1 MAMWKK
7 LACVGL
13 IGAALAFAG
22 CGSEHKVAVIDYQKL
37 EASSPK
43 IQSIE
48 KEISDKDKE
57 IRDRLN
63 QDSQSGLSD
72 EDMQKKVQSAQ
83 QERMIFIQSKQKQIQ
98 SMVES
103 QAAQIAKEKAPFHD
117 LLEIQSQYPRRRRD
131 GGYGESYSQYHQVGG
146 NRMAMWKKLAC
157 VGLIGAALAF
167 AGCGS
172 EHKVAVID
180 YQKLEASSPKIQ
192 SIEKE
197 ISDKDKEIRDR
208 LNQDSQSG
216 LSDEDM
222 QKKVQSAQQERMIFI
237 QSKQKQIQSMVESQ
251 AAQIAKEKGIGIV
264 MHKRAVPSGAVDIT
278 DEVMAKIDGTAKA
291 ASSAA
296 SSASK

>member
-48 KEISDKDKE
+48 KEINDKDKE
-57 IRDRLN
+57 IRDRL
-63 QDSQSGLSD
+63 D
-72 EDMQKKVQSAQ
+72 
-83 QERMIFIQSKQKQIQ
+83 
-98 SMVES
+98 
-103 QAAQIAKEKAPFHD
+103 
-117 LLEIQSQYPRRRRD
+117 
-131 GGYGESYSQYHQVGG
+131 
-146 NRMAMWKKLAC
+146 
-157 VGLIGAALAF
+157 
-167 AGCGS
+167 
-172 EHKVAVID
+172 
-180 YQKLEASSPKIQ
+180 
-192 SIEKE
+192 
-197 ISDKDKEIRDR
+197 
-208 LNQDSQSG
+208 QDSQSG

-264 MHKRAVPSGAVDIT
+264 MHKRAVPGGAVDIT
-278 DEVMAKIDGTAKA
+278 DEVMAKIGGTSKA
-291 ASSAA
+291 ASGAA

>member
-43 IQSIE
+43 IE
-48 KEISDKDKE
+48 KEINDKDKE
-57 IRDRLN
+57 IRDRL
-63 QDSQSGLSD
+63 D
-72 EDMQKKVQSAQ
+72 
-83 QERMIFIQSKQKQIQ
+83 
-98 SMVES
+98 
-103 QAAQIAKEKAPFHD
+103 
-117 LLEIQSQYPRRRRD
+117 
-131 GGYGESYSQYHQVGG
+131 
-146 NRMAMWKKLAC
+146 
-157 VGLIGAALAF
+157 
-167 AGCGS
+167 
-172 EHKVAVID
+172 
-180 YQKLEASSPKIQ
+180 
-192 SIEKE
+192 
-197 ISDKDKEIRDR
+197 
-208 LNQDSQSG
+208 QDSQSG

-264 MHKRAVPSGAVDIT
+264 MHKRAVPGGAVDIT
-278 DEVMAKIDGTAKA
+278 DEVMAKIDGTSKA
-291 ASSAA
+291 ASGAA

>member
-48 KEISDKDKE
+48 KEI
-57 IRDRLN
+57 RDRL
-63 QDSQSGLSD
+63 D
-72 EDMQKKVQSAQ
+72 
-83 QERMIFIQSKQKQIQ
+83 
-98 SMVES
+98 
-103 QAAQIAKEKAPFHD
+103 
-117 LLEIQSQYPRRRRD
+117 
-131 GGYGESYSQYHQVGG
+131 
-146 NRMAMWKKLAC
+146 
-157 VGLIGAALAF
+157 
-167 AGCGS
+167 
-172 EHKVAVID
+172 
-180 YQKLEASSPKIQ
+180 
-192 SIEKE
+192 
-197 ISDKDKEIRDR
+197 
-208 LNQDSQSG
+208 QDSQSG

-264 MHKRAVPSGAVDIT
+264 MHKRAVPGGAVDIT
-278 DEVMAKIDGTAKA
+278 DEVMAKIDGTSKA
-291 ASSAA
+291 ASGAA